1 MSYFFFRLVNRG
13 ILVTDRSIMAT
24 DDPHQVVHYTYLHIF
39 LWEFCRK
46 KKWFNF
52 GICQY
57 ISLQKPNIYTV
68 CKWNLSVR
76 CWKQEIMI
84 NVAWDKFSSHN
95 VFVGCRPCSYPFWES
110 QTAAM
115 RNTPPPSWSY
125 LPLLWCVQQ
134 AYVSTWS
141 HTLYRCTF
149 ITMYDVPTLIC
160 LCIYRLLI
168 SK

>member
-13 ILVTDRSIMAT
+13 ILVTDRSIMAA

-84 NVAWDKFSSHN
+84 NVVWDKLSSRN
-95 VFVGCRPCSYPFWES
+95 VFVCVFRIVIPAENPRQQRWGTPHHPPRVTCR
-110 QTAAM
+110 
-115 RNTPPPSWSY
+115 
-125 LPLLWCVQQ
+125 
-134 AYVSTWS
+134 
-141 HTLYRCTF
+141 
-149 ITMYDVPTLIC
+149 IYDVSN
-160 LCIYRLLI
+160 RLM
-168 SK
+168 

>member
-1 MSYFFFRLVNRG
+1 MDCQFDWMKLMSYFFFRLVNRG
-13 ILVTDRSIMAT
+13 ILVTDRSIMAA

-84 NVAWDKFSSHN
+84 NVVWDKLSSRN
-95 VFVGCRPCSYPFWES
+95 VFVCVFRIVIPAKNPRQQWWGTPHHPPRVTCR
-110 QTAAM
+110 
-115 RNTPPPSWSY
+115 
-125 LPLLWCVQQ
+125 
-134 AYVSTWS
+134 
-141 HTLYRCTF
+141 
-149 ITMYDVPTLIC
+149 IYDVSN
-160 LCIYRLLI
+160 RLM
-168 SK
+168 